1 MDKIISE
8 DLEKIKGTVKGY
20 GFAGKRVLIT
30 GGVGFVGSWLCDM
43 LVGFGANVVVVD
55 DLSTGRIKNI
65 DHLTKTPSIKFIRSD
80 VCVFESNDKFDFIL
94 HMAGHTSPNEY
105 QVHPIE
111 TLQASALG
119 SFRMC
124 ELARVNDA
132 TLMFAS
138 TSEVYGDTEVI
149 PTPES
154 DWGKVDPN
162 GPRSCYNEGKRFAE
176 ALLMAYFRKYGLDV
190 KIPRIFNSYG
200 PRLREDGIY
209 GRVISRFIMQALA
222 NQPITVY
229 GNGKQTR
236 SFCYVTDTI
245 TGLMLLMINPRAKGE
260 VVNIGNTKEVT
271 ILELVDKVIEVTKS
285 KSTIKFQPLPK
296 DDPKRRCPDTNKLER
311 LVRWKPKVSFEE
323 GLERTIKWFSGKDQ
337 SDSFS
342 EEEQSSPFNSIKT
355 SSVRSVRVRSS

>member
-1 MDKIISE
+1 
-8 DLEKIKGTVKGY
+8 
-20 GFAGKRVLIT
+20 
-30 GGVGFVGSWLCDM
+30 M

-138 TSEVYGDTEVI
+138 TSEVYGDTEVV

-154 DWGKVDPN
+154 YWGMVDPN
-162 GPRSCYNEGKRFAE
+162 GPRSCYVEGKRFAE

-190 KIPRIFNSYG
+190 RIPRIFDSYG
-200 PRLREDGIY
+200 PRLREEGIY
-209 GRVISRFIMQALA
+209 GRVISRFIVQALT
-222 NQPITVY
+222 NRPITVY
-229 GNGKQTR
+229 GDGKQTR
-236 SFCYVTDTI
+236 SFCYVTDTV

-260 VVNIGNTKEVT
+260 VVNVGSTKEVT
-271 ILELVDKVIEVTKS
+271 ILELVDKVIEATKC

-296 DDPKRRCPDTNKLER
+296 DDPKRRCPDANKLER
-311 LVRWKPKVSFEE
+311 LVGWKPNVSLEE
-323 GLERTIKWFSGKDQ
+323 GLERTITWFSRKEP
-337 SDSFS
+337 SNPFS
-342 EEEQSSPFNSIKT
+342 RKEQTNPFNSIGT
-355 SSVRSVRVRSS
+355 SILRLR